1 MVWTDRL
8 EEEVADGWIVVLATE
23 TVEKEE
29 DIDAVL
35 VPDEQLVHVLVIVVL
50 VAAEQEEQEAGI
62 EALDGVLDGTAEE
75 MVVVA
80 VK

>member
-1 MVWTDRL
+1 VVWTDRL

-29 DIDAVL
+29 DIEAVL
-35 VPDEQLVHVLVIVVL
+35 VPDEQLVHVL

-62 EALDGVLDGTAEE
+62 EALDGVLDVTADE